1 MFLLYKMQHLK
12 KHKLSTMYWQNFP
25 ANTTYNLNTYN
36 FSKIKFIVLATSYK
50 IIAAYLMPMFFL
62 MRLVQFF
69 LLYFRF
75 LTLRSTFIL
84 GSEIKKIVKRKNMAT
99 LIGPLQPFKV
109 PVNLLVRFRIPFVF
123 TSYYSAH
130 HWSLIKYRFLT
141 AAFGLYKIQ
150 RLFKLY
156 SFSVKT
162 RLLCFTYYTHY

>member
-1 MFLLYKMQHLK
+1 MFLLYKMSYAK
-12 KHKLSTMYWQNFP
+12 KHTLSSIYWTNFP
-25 ANTTYNLNTYN
+25 ANTGYNLNVYN

-50 IIAAYLMPMFFL
+50 ILAMYLMPMFFI
-62 MRLVQFF
+62 MKLVQFF

-75 LTLRSTFIL
+75 LTLRSTYIL
-84 GSEIKKIVKRKNMAT
+84 GSEIRSIVRRKNMAT

-130 HWSLIKYRFLT
+130 HWSLIKYRFLN

-150 RLFKLY
+150 RMYKI
-156 SFSVKT
+156 FSLT
-162 RLLCFTYYTHY
+162 T